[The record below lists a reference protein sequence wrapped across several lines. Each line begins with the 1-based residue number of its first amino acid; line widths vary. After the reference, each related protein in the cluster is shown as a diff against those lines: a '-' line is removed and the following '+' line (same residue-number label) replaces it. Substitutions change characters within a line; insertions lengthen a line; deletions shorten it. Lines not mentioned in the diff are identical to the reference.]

1 MSCSIIRLYSEF
13 RFLSES
19 DFDINKRLS
28 FPQCF
33 TTSGEKRVGILCRS
47 MIRNVRK
54 EARVHW
60 VLLRVL
66 DELIELLEAHSR
78 SFHIQKL

>member
-54 EARVHW
+54 EARVHL
-60 VLLRVL
+60 VLLRAL
-66 DELIELLEAHSR
+66 DGLIEELDKHSK
-78 SFHIQKL
+78 SFHIQHM